1 MHSKW
6 SVVDKIQEI
15 ASLSL
20 EDLEAFRQ
28 KEIEALI
35 NSAPEKYRR
44 RLQGI
49 QFQVDAQRQKHSN
62 PLGSCAAISN
72 MMQDS
77 LNKLNTALR
86 GNEIKKDVI
95 ESSSVTEL
103 LPCS

>member
-6 SVVDKIQEI
+6 SVVDTIKEI
-15 ASLSL
+15 ASYSL
-20 EDLEAFRQ
+20 EDLEAYRQ

-44 RLQGI
+44 RLRGI

-62 PLGSCAAISN
+62 PLNSCAAISS
-72 MMQDS
+72 MMYES
-77 LNKLNTALR
+77 LNKLNSVLR
-86 GNEIKKDVI
+86 GNEIEKEKI

-103 LPCS
+103 VPSA